1 MSKQGYHR
9 GSVLIT
15 CPSCRNRHVI
25 SDNLNIFG
33 DRKIT
38 VEDLLRE
45 KGQLVKRGTLGEDG
59 DIEFWEDTPT
69 DPADAGG
76 AGAASVE
83 GRAGEDDATRVRE
96 TRDPSSRA
104 TDPAP
109 SSASVLPGNTTT
121 RPSMHNASHQSPA
134 PSTRRQF
141 HAKIFKTPDD
151 LKSTSP
157 LSPPNQSF
165 VSKYAQKAQNDQ
177 NDQNDRPSVWRTVPE
192 TFQSTSSAAPTPDKS
207 NEPSWKRFKAPEGL
221 NTKLPL
227 KPSNQALASKF
238 GVQIFRPLLPE
249 SGDRFDKPRLIGH
262 PTIRHV
268 VPTTLQ
274 STSSA
279 APNPEVPLWV
289 QKMVEKRERKRNKA
303 RMMSSPGESKW
314 EDFASQFGSGR
325 RNDPRAPGDSSE
337 VTSDEPPKFTGARF
351 IVDRKGTTP
360 GPTAVQLEPGVVL
373 RNRPPGGVP
382 RARPDGPRTGPI
394 IWRPSNVPIV
404 SANSTPGDSVAGD
417 SLPDDSS
424 TR

>member
-1 MSKQGYHR
+1 MGIYICRGQPIRYPSLPDLSTVLSGLPPWSPPTMASRVASRPLAAILRTPKPISPPLLRTLRPIGHRFAHVVPKPTRPARDAPSSSADATTPRKQLEPHYKLTFTCVPCGERSGHVVSKQGYHR

-165 VSKYAQKAQNDQ
+165 VSKVRRHAC
-177 NDQNDRPSVWRTVPE
+177 
-192 TFQSTSSAAPTPDKS
+192 
-207 NEPSWKRFKAPEGL
+207 
-221 NTKLPL
+221 PL
-227 KPSNQALASKF
+227 SFN
-238 GVQIFRPLLPE
+238 V
-249 SGDRFDKPRLIGH
+249 LI
-262 PTIRHV
+262 P
-268 VPTTLQ
+268 
-274 STSSA
+274 
-279 APNPEVPLWV
+279 
-289 QKMVEKRERKRNKA
+289 
-303 RMMSSPGESKW
+303 
-314 EDFASQFGSGR
+314 
-325 RNDPRAPGDSSE
+325 
-337 VTSDEPPKFTGARF
+337 
-351 IVDRKGTTP
+351 
-360 GPTAVQLEPGVVL
+360 VL
-373 RNRPPGGVP
+373 
-382 RARPDGPRTGPI
+382 TH
-394 IWRPSNVPIV
+394 
-404 SANSTPGDSVAGD
+404 
-417 SLPDDSS
+417 
-424 TR
+424 